1 MHGMDV
7 SHALHCARQGSK
19 ERGYKDELD
28 AAPALK
34 QQQPSKTK
42 RDVHVFHYTCCNFP
56 KFIQQPTCPT
66 GGRDNLQKS
75 ATVQGFSTYMR
86 WRTSSLISNPSQMNT
101 FIKYK
106 IKEGVEKWS
115 DKDIHTK
122 YKPSSKDSTAYLV
135 KSAWKHLRAYS
146 QFLYRSTVCR
156 PAPFF
161 TPRLRNTTTGNVC
174 TSYDFP
180 KTAGWALGWERVARN
195 KMMSNSPSRLQFR
208 LLRESLSKKQELWH
222 RCWES
227 AALGCLFRGGGTNS
241 LGSWEPSQKLC
252 LEPCPA
258 LPWTAKRNYG
268 NPSQKRPPRVE
279 EQSVIY

>member
-1 MHGMDV
+1 
-7 SHALHCARQGSK
+7 
-19 ERGYKDELD
+19 
-28 AAPALK
+28 
-34 QQQPSKTK
+34 
-42 RDVHVFHYTCCNFP
+42 
-56 KFIQQPTCPT
+56 
-66 GGRDNLQKS
+66 
-75 ATVQGFSTYMR
+75 
-86 WRTSSLISNPSQMNT
+86 MNT

-122 YKPSSKDSTAYLV
+122 YKPSSNDSTAYLV

-146 QFLYRSTVCR
+146 QFLYWSTVCR
-156 PAPFF
+156 PAPFY
-161 TPRLRNTTTGNVC
+161 TPRLRNTTTGNVY
-174 TSYDFP
+174 TSCDFP
-180 KTAGWALGWERVARN
+180 KTAGWALGRERVTRN

-258 LPWTAKRNYG
+258 LPWTSKRNYG
-268 NPSQKRPPRVE
+268 NPSQDDHPELKNKVSSIKMDWDVSENKSFPKCQEGCCCSFLLFNTIKMIFFFKLRNLL
-279 EQSVIY
+279 SVTASSQKSL